1 MRIVKLLVFAL
12 ALGVVGS
19 SLAAC
24 NSGCCPNPCGQPNP
38 CGCQPNPCDQPNPC
52 GC

>member
-1 MRIVKLLVFAL
+1 MRIAKLVLFVL
-12 ALGVVGS
+12 ALGVLGS

-24 NSGCCPNPCGQPNP
+24 NSCCPNPCG
-38 CGCQPNPCDQPNPC
+38 QPNPCDQPNPC